1 MSRQDRATQDIDD
14 RTRIWLLEGDVDTI
28 DGKLTW
34 TNRFL
39 FSILVTLATGM
50 TFAAA
55 AVVTGA
61 VGG

>member
-1 MSRQDRATQDIDD
+1 MRRQDRAAQDIDD

-39 FSILVTLATGM
+39 FGILVTLATGT

>member
-1 MSRQDRATQDIDD
+1 MRRQDRATQDIDD
-14 RTRIWLLEGDVDTI
+14 RTRIWLLEGDMDTI

-39 FSILVTLATGM
+39 FGILVTLTLG
-50 TFAAA
+50 TTSAAA

-61 VGG
+61 LGS